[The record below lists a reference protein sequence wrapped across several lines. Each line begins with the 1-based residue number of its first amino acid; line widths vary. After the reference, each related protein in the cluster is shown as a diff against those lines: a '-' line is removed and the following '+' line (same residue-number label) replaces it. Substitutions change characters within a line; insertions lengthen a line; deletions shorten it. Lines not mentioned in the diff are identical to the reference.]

1 MTAFKRYVRFHLN
14 VLHWWN
20 KMGEKWCCCRI
31 KWGLVIHHLGLN
43 WQQNLEHLKS
53 NMTTNLIDLIGNG
66 NKNKLL
72 HWRGKK
78 NTPPPLLAFQTKP
91 WEHVGFVAPGY
102 GRCCPLS
109 RQTQA
114 EDLGQHFH
122 VGHQDRGR
130 AIRSELCRVLY
141 NPLISANDSKPT
153 KPKRLYPPG
162 DWARAPGKQDLLH
175 RQRCDGQPGIRI
187 RVRRRRATSVLRH

>member
-78 NTPPPLLAFQTKP
+78 NTPPPLACFSNKTMRTCWL
-91 WEHVGFVAPGY
+91 
-102 GRCCPLS
+102 CCPRVWPLLPALKANTS
-109 RQTQA
+109 RGSGST
-114 EDLGQHFH
+114 FPC
-122 VGHQDRGR
+122 R
-130 AIRSELCRVLY
+130 ASRSWTSDQEWVVPCSLQ
-141 NPLISANDSKPT
+141 PAD
-153 KPKRLYPPG
+153 KR
-162 DWARAPGKQDLLH
+162 
-175 RQRCDGQPGIRI
+175 
-187 RVRRRRATSVLRH
+187 